1 MPSVEPLLER
11 IRAHRLKVDEDLV
24 RLAYDFAAEAHKD
37 NSRLS
42 GEPYI
47 VHPLAVAHTLADL
60 KLDQTTIIAGLLHDI
75 AEDTPVAQ
83 AEIEKNFGPEVGQL
97 VAGVTKLGKLKYR
110 GMERYI
116 ENLRKMFVAIAE
128 DVRVI
133 LIKFADRIHNL
144 ETIQYLP
151 APKQERVARESLEI
165 YAPIANRLGMG
176 DIKGRLEDLA
186 FPVLYQKE
194 YAWVAGLVQERID
207 DLETILTTVKQR
219 LLEELSGEG
228 VAVIDIHGRRK
239 HLWSLYQKLLQPQY
253 DRDITKITDLIALR
267 VVVPSITDCYA
278 VLGVV
283 HKHWRPIPGRIKDYI
298 AQPKPNGYRSIHTT
312 VFVKHGQL
320 LEVQIRDL
328 EMHRQAEF
336 GVAAHWHYDE
346 AGKPKRAAPAPNE
359 HIAWIRELSDWKREY
374 ATDEQ
379 YLEALKID
387 VFHNRIFVFTPKGEV
402 IDLPEDSTPVDF
414 AYAVHSD
421 LGTQCTGSRVNGHIA
436 PLDTA
441 LKSGDVVEILRD
453 KNRRHP
459 NADWLLFVKTHL
471 ARTHIRRG
479 ARDDARSLLAKTA
492 PAVTASRRVSA
503 ARLARSGRVATPPR
517 TPASPRPSSPARRRG
532 RRG

>member
-1 MPSVEPLLER
+1 MPTVEPLLKR
-11 IRAHRLKVDEDLV
+11 IRANQLKVDEDLV
-24 RLAYDFAAEAHKD
+24 RLAYDFASDAHKA
-37 NSRLS
+37 NRRLS

-47 VHPLAVAHTLADL
+47 VHPLAVACTLADL
-60 KLDQTTIIAGLLHDI
+60 KLDQATIIAGLLHDI
-75 AEDTPVAQ
+75 AEDTPVTGAK
-83 AEIEKNFGPEVGQL
+83 IEKNFGPEVAKL
-97 VAGVTKLGKLKYR
+97 IEGVTKLGKLKYR

-144 ETIQYLP
+144 ETIKYLP
-151 APKQERVARESLEI
+151 VPKQERVARESLEI

-186 FPVLYQKE
+186 FPVLYPKE
-194 YAWVAGLVQERID
+194 YAWVEGLVRARVHE
-207 DLETILTTVKQR
+207 LETILTDVRQR
-219 LLEELSGEG
+219 LLEELSAEG
-228 VAVIDIHGRRK
+228 IAVIDVHGRRK
-239 HLWSLYQKLLQPQY
+239 HLWSLYQKLLRPQY
-253 DRDITKITDLIALR
+253 DRDMAKITDLIALR

-278 VLGVV
+278 ALGVV
-283 HKHWRPIPGRIKDYI
+283 HKHWRPIAGRIKDYI

-328 EMHRQAEF
+328 EMHRQSEF

-346 AGKPKRAAPAPNE
+346 AGKPKRGTVAPNE
-359 HIAWIRELSDWKREY
+359 QIAWIRELSDWKREY

-402 IDLPEDSTPVDF
+402 IDLPEDSTPIDF

-421 LGTQCTGSRVNGHIA
+421 LGTQCTGSRINGHIA

-441 LKSGDVVEILRD
+441 LKSGDVVEIIRD

-479 ARDDARSLLAKTA
+479 ARDDANSLLAKTDL
-492 PAVTASRRVSA
+492 AVTSSRRASSARRSHSGPVSRLPRRPASR
-503 ARLARSGRVATPPR
+503 
-517 TPASPRPSSPARRRG
+517 RPSSPAQHTRRQA
-532 RRG
+532 